1 MDRRRFLGILAA
13 CLPAAAQ
20 QQQQQPPESLNSPI
34 LRAMYEELTRSRNLR
49 LMGLAPYFIEYGVED
64 QEATSVSA
72 SLGGVL
78 NARQNTIRMPIVKLR
93 VGSYEMDQTNQIFA
107 GIYSGSRYDSDYL
120 PLDDNIPLIRQTLW
134 LATDRA
140 FKSAVEAMSAK
151 QQILK
156 VANVTEMLP
165 DFEKASPF
173 VSVSSA
179 TRIKVNLDA
188 WKARTVDLSRVF
200 LDFPDVLLSGVEFDA
215 LASMS
220 HHVNSEGT
228 AVRYPDY
235 LTTMRV
241 RAVSQAPDGT
251 AVRDAVVFHS
261 FEDSKMP
268 AQEEM
273 VRAAREVAANVKA
286 LASAPAGDSYSGPVL
301 FEPLAA
307 AQLFGQLLGDNV
319 RNPRRPLSD
328 PGRNVPF
335 QPSEFDGKIGSR
347 VLPDYFD
354 VVDDPTLQSV
364 GSHTLM
370 GHYLVDNEVV
380 APRPVTLIEKGVLK
394 EFLRTRQPMRG
405 FSGSTGH
412 ARLSGNFGHNTAAIA
427 NLFVKAKDSKP
438 LAELRKQFLSML
450 QQRSKPYGILVRKF
464 DYPSS
469 ASIPEL
475 QAMFASYGQSGATT
489 RPVPPLTLV
498 YKVYPDGRE
507 ELIRNVRLKNVST
520 RSLRDIVAAS
530 SESVAFDYV
539 NNSAPFALM
548 GVPGYLS
555 ASTVIAPGVLFDELE
570 VDRIRDETVKPPL
583 TPPPPVR

>member
-1 MDRRRFLGILAA
+1 MNRRRFVGILAA
-13 CLPAAAQ
+13 CIPAAAQ
-20 QQQQQPPESLNSPI
+20 AQQQPQLNSPI
-34 LRAMYEELTRSRNLR
+34 LRAMQEELTRSRNLR

-78 NARQNTIRMPIVKLR
+78 NARQNSVRMPMVTVR

-107 GIYSGSRYDSDYL
+107 GIYSGSRYDNDYL

-165 DFEKASPF
+165 DNQKAAPV
-173 VSVSSA
+173 VSISDA
-179 TRIKVNLDA
+179 KRIQVNLDA
-188 WKARTVDLSRVF
+188 WKSRATQLSRVF
-200 LDFPDVLLSGVEFDA
+200 LDFPEVLVSGAEFDA

-220 HHVNSEGT
+220 HHVNTEGT
-228 AVRYPDY
+228 IVRYPDY

-241 RAVSQAPDGT
+241 RAAAQAPDGT
-251 AVRDAVVFHS
+251 VVRDSVVFHA
-261 FEDSKMP
+261 FEDSRMP
-268 AQEEM
+268 AQADMEKS
-273 VRAAREVAANVKA
+273 AREVASNVKA
-286 LASAPAGDSYSGPVL
+286 LVNAPIGENYSGPVL

-307 AQLFGQLLGDNV
+307 AQLFGQMLGDNL

-328 PGRNVPF
+328 PGRQVPF
-335 QPSEFDGKIGSR
+335 QPSELDGKVGSR
-347 VLPDYFD
+347 VLPDFFD
-354 VVDDPTLQSV
+354 VVDDATLKSFD
-364 GSHTLM
+364 GHTLM

-380 APRPVTLIEKGVLK
+380 APRPVTIIEKGVLK
-394 EFLRTRQPMRG
+394 EFLRTRQPIRG

-412 ARLSGNFGHNTAAIA
+412 ARLSGNFGHRTAAIS
-427 NLFVKAKDSKP
+427 NLFVKARESKP
-438 LAELRKQFLSML
+438 LADLKKQLL
-450 QQRSKPYGILVRKF
+450 DLCQQRNKPYGILVRKL

-469 ASIPEL
+469 ASVPEL
-475 QAMFASYGQSGATT
+475 QAMFASYSQSGATT
-489 RPVPPLTLV
+489 RPAPPLTLV
-498 YKVYPDGRE
+498 YRVYPDGRE
-507 ELIRNVRLKNVST
+507 ELIRNVRFKNLST
-520 RSLRDIVAAS
+520 RSFRDILTAS
-530 SESVAFDYV
+530 TETIAFDYI
-539 NNSAPFALM
+539 NNAAPFALM

-555 ASTVIAPGVLFDELE
+555 ASTVVAPGVLFEEAEL
-570 VDRIRDETVKPPL
+570 DRIRDETVKPPV